1 MTRFA
6 GVLDALGRAAKG
18 AQDAYG
24 ESREDR
30 RLAFRRARE
39 DQGKDPDATRMSTM
53 LGTNRTITALR
64 EMLGMGNPEQ
74 IKVYNQ
80 MGMGLSDDRA
90 TRVGQ
95 LLGHVGADLTQD
107 TTRSLY
113 WLLNAPQAVGNVI
126 TEGAVAKS
134 NPDLFTKLDYKFDDA
149 GNPIT
154 ASNTKEAI
162 AKGFMDAES
171 GRLKKGYSYIDK
183 DGVEKQIAERVY
195 KPGAVE
201 SLMIPSGL
209 AINTS
214 IGLMNPF
221 GGAEGYKAAL
231 PDEEDPTKTSNV
243 VGEIA
248 SKYILGKTGNL
259 LPWEE
264 FKKVRPDVSKDEY
277 MRYKAFKFD
286 KEQDYNPLDDGKMT
300 TLGGVLKYTNEGIHG
315 PEVQFLGRSLPVATG
330 ILPTAAAI
338 AGTALGVRN
347 KRRPIET
354 GFAGGMAGAVGGMAA
369 GMGIEEE
376 RRRRNALENQI
387 DTID

>member
-6 GVLDALGRAAKG
+6 GVVDAVKRG
-18 AQDAYG
+18 AEGARGAFG

-39 DQGKDPDATRMSTM
+39 DAGKDPDATRMNTY
-53 LGTNRTITALR
+53 LGTNRLVTVLNELTGR
-64 EMLGMGNPEQ
+64 GNPELQ
-74 IKVYNQ
+74 NVYRQ
-80 MGMGLSDDRA
+80 MGMNLSDDRA

-95 LLGHVGADLTQD
+95 LIGHMGADLTQD
-107 TTRSLY
+107 TSRSLW
-113 WLLNAPQAVGNVI
+113 WLLNAPQAVGNVL
-126 TEGAVAKS
+126 TEAAVHKANPNLYNQIDLLTDAAGNLVTSKNVQEAVAKG
-134 NPDLFTKLDYKFDDA
+134 A
-149 GNPIT
+149 
-154 ASNTKEAI
+154 
-162 AKGFMDAES
+162 MDMES
-171 GRLKKGYSYIDK
+171 GRLKKGFTYQEQP
-183 DGVEKQIAERVY
+183 DGELAIGRRKYE
-195 KPGAVE
+195 PGHVE
-201 SLMIPSGL
+201 SLMIPAGL

-231 PDEEDPTKTSNV
+231 PSEEDPSKTSNV
-243 VGEIA
+243 LGEIA
-248 SKYILGKTGNL
+248 SKYVLGKTGNL

-277 MRYKAFKFD
+277 MKYKAFKFD
-286 KEQDYNPLDDGKMT
+286 KEQDYNLLDDGKLT
-300 TLGGVLKYTNEGIHG
+300 ALGGVAKYTNEGIHG
-315 PEVQFLGRSLPVATG
+315 PEVQFLGRSLPLATG

-338 AGTALGVRN
+338 AGTALGVR
-347 KRRPIET
+347 RARPIKQ
-354 GFAGGMAGAVGGMAA
+354 GFLGGMAGAVGGMAA